1 MADKLASTYRFVTK
15 GKDGQHVRV
24 VLRPGDDVKD
34 LPKDVRDDLK
44 KRGLILDEKR
54 LTSDGLRIPPG
65 TEDREPEP
73 ESEPTPAAVPQ
84 GGPDTGSG
92 EGDKDK
98 K

>member
-15 GKDGQHVRV
+15 DKEGNPVRV

-44 KRGLILDEKR
+44 KRGLILDERR

-65 TEDREPEP
+65 TEDREPA
-73 ESEPTPAAVPQ
+73 PAQAAQAEVEQ
-84 GGPDTGSG
+84 AKEAKG
-92 EGDKDK
+92 EKDK